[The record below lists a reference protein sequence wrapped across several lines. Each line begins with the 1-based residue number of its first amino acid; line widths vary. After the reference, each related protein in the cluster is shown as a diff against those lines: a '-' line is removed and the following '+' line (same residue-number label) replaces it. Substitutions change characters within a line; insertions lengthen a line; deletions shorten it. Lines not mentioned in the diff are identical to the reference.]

1 MGDVTAG
8 HRARAARKR
17 NEATEGEREL
27 SMKFDIERF
36 RGKLKDQMPQMLQL
50 LETLVNIDSGSYC
63 KKGVDRVSS
72 MLADELTGLG
82 FDIQKHALRE
92 RGDQVIATKRL
103 KGKGRLLILGHADTV
118 WPEGTAKEWP
128 FALADGRATGPGVGD
143 MKGGLVMATFALR
156 QLLADGFDALESIR
170 FFIVP
175 DEELGSVQSRARI
188 EEVARTADW
197 TLVLE
202 PGRPGGGVVT
212 ARGALGAF
220 RMCAHGHSA
229 HCAVNPK
236 KGASAIRELS
246 LKVPAL
252 EALSDPDQGRIVNVG
267 IFRGGAAR
275 QVVPHEAEI
284 DIDLRARTQ
293 TEADQLVET
302 IKSIAAQRDNDRV
315 SVEVLGQLTRP
326 AFMPDRNR
334 ALFDMAKSAAA
345 QLRVDILEVGPTP
358 GGSDGNFAAA
368 LGVPTLDGLGPVC
381 WDICS
386 RQETID
392 VGSLAD
398 RGAMFASIIHG
409 LGARGGS

>member
-1 MGDVTAG
+1 
-8 HRARAARKR
+8 
-17 NEATEGEREL
+17 
-27 SMKFDIERF
+27 MKFDIGRF
-36 RGKLKDQMPQMLQL
+36 RRNLQDQLPQMLQL

-63 KKGVDRVSS
+63 KNGVDRVSS
-72 MLADELTGLG
+72 MLADELAGLG
-82 FDIQKHALRE
+82 FDIERHALRD
-92 RGDQVIATKRL
+92 RGDQVIATRRL

-118 WPEGTAKEWP
+118 WPEGTVQEWP
-128 FALADGRATGPGVGD
+128 FSMADGRATGPGVGD

-175 DEELGSVQSRARI
+175 DEELGSIQSRARI
-188 EEVARTADW
+188 EDVARHADW

-220 RMCAHGHSA
+220 RMHAHGHSA
-229 HCAVNPK
+229 HCAVNPQ

-252 EALSDPDQGRIVNVG
+252 EALSDPDRGTIVNVG

-284 DIDLRARTQ
+284 EIDVRARTQ
-293 TEADQLVET
+293 TEADRLLGK
-302 IKSIAAQRDNDRV
+302 IKSIAAQRANDRV
-315 SVEVLGQLTRP
+315 SVELLGQLTRP
-326 AFMPDRNR
+326 AFIPERNR
-334 ALFDMAKSAAA
+334 SLFEMAKSAAA
-345 QLRVDILEVGPTP
+345 ELRVDILEIGPTP

-381 WDICS
+381 SDICS

-392 VGSLAD
+392 IGSLAD

-409 LGARGGS
+409 LGARGTT